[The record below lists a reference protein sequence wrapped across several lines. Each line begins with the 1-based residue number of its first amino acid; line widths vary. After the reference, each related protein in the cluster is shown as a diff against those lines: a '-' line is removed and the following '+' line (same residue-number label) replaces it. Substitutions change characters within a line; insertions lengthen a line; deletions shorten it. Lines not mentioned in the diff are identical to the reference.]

1 VNELAKTVLVADDN
15 PGVRKALCRL
25 FEVEK
30 DYEVCAEASNGEEV
44 IALAKKHKPDLIILD
59 LSMPGMHGLDA
70 AAELKKIMPE
80 IPIILFTVHAETFRN
95 VVAKLPI
102 DLIVSKG
109 EFNLMGH
116 VRRLV
121 PVHKTSL

>member
-1 VNELAKTVLVADDN
+1 MAKTVLVADDN
-15 PGVRKALCRL
+15 PGVRKALCKL
-25 FEVEK
+25 FQMEK

-80 IPIILFTVHAETFRN
+80 IPIILFTVHAETLKDKI
-95 VVAKLPI
+95 AQPPI
-102 DLIVSKG
+102 DMIVSKSDA
-109 EFNLMGH
+109 NLMNH
-116 VRRLV
+116 VRTLV
-121 PVHKTSL
+121 PVEKASL